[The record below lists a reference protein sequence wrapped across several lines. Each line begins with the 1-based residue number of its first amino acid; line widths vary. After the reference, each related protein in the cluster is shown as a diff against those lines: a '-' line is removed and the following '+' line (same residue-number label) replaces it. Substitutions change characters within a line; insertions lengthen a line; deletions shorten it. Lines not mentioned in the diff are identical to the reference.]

1 MKLNIIGVFLT
12 FLLVILMD
20 FKNIHAANTSPSQVV
35 PKVFEQIEKDNI
47 KKGEQENL
55 LKDLNNLQK
64 EVNKNE
70 EITVSIQSIVII
82 SPKDLQKVLNFKL
95 YEKELVGKT
104 LNIESLNTVARK
116 ITQEYNN
123 IGYPLVRVIIP
134 RQELKP
140 EGATVF
146 FKVISGFID
155 QINLKK
161 VPKIQ
166 RKAVYR
172 YLKVLKNKKNIK
184 NSLLEKQLLLANQ
197 VTGLKLNTAFTSGKT
212 EGATILLVEAKH
224 KLISSNVQF
233 NNTQSEELG
242 RQLGILQ
249 STINSPFGYGESLT
263 LFGLS
268 RPTIKGMK
276 GTGNSVTIRGG
287 GASFSYP
294 LGNSG
299 LKTNFSYSESMTRPG
314 GDIASLGIES
324 NMKSGAFV
332 VNYPLRLRS
341 DSSWTL
347 RGTVS
352 WTDEIQQTNASGVD
366 TEISHDRLT
375 SLRAGLTYFGCPD
388 GCIYFDSELSRGLD
402 IASRSASEATTGT
415 PLSRVSGTSQYN
427 HVRLNS
433 YYSFYALSDYL
444 IKVGFG
450 GQYTDDGL
458 LNSEQSTI
466 IGEDKISSLTSGAIS
481 GDKIWYVR
489 GEISRNFSLLKNL
502 SVNPYLYSAMGVA
515 YINKPTAAESK
526 ETAAKSVGL
535 GLKLNNFNNF
545 FSFDKDISAKVE
557 YSKTI
562 ATDKIEILSD
572 VRLNKHHLM
581 LLLNM
586 SF

>member
-1 MKLNIIGVFLT
+1 M
-12 FLLVILMD
+12 
-20 FKNIHAANTSPSQVV
+20 V
-35 PKVFEQIEKDNI
+35 PKVFEKIEKDKI
-47 KKGEQENL
+47 KKGEQDNL

-64 EVNKNE
+64 KVNKNE

-82 SPKDLQKVLNFKL
+82 SPKELQKVLDFKV

-104 LNIESLNTVARK
+104 LNVENLNSVARK
-116 ITQEYNN
+116 ITQEYKN
-123 IGYPLVRVIIP
+123 IGYPLVRVILP

-140 EGATVF
+140 DGATVF

-155 QINLKK
+155 QIDLKK
-161 VPKIQ
+161 VPKLQ

-172 YLKVLKNKKNIK
+172 YLRTLKNKKNIK

-197 VTGLKLNTAFTSGKT
+197 VSGLKLNTAFTSGKT
-212 EGATILLVEAKH
+212 EGATILVVEAKH
-224 KLISSNVQF
+224 KLFSSSVQF

-249 STINSPFGYGESLT
+249 STINSPFGYGESIT

-276 GTGNSVTIRGG
+276 GTGNNVTIRGG
-287 GASFSYP
+287 GVSFSYP
-294 LGNSG
+294 LGNDG

-324 NMKSGAFV
+324 NMKSGALV
-332 VNYPLRLRS
+332 LNYPLRLRS

-352 WTDEIQQTNASGVD
+352 WTDEIQQTNASGID

-375 SLRAGLTYFGCPD
+375 SLRVGLTYFGCPV

-402 IASRSASEATTGT
+402 ISSRSASEATTGT
-415 PLSRVSGTSQYN
+415 PLSRTSGTSQYN
-427 HVRLNS
+427 HIRLNS

-489 GEISRNFSLLKNL
+489 GEISRNFSLLRNL
-502 SVNPYLYSAMGVA
+502 SVSPYLYSAMGVA

-526 ETAAKSVGL
+526 ETAAKSLGL
-535 GLKLNNFNNF
+535 GLTLNNFNNY
-545 FSFDKDISAKVE
+545 FSFDKDLSAKVE

-562 ATDKIEILSD
+562 ATDKTEILSD

-581 LLLNM
+581 LLLSM

>member
-1 MKLNIIGVFLT
+1 MKLNINGIFLASFCVIFIVFE
-12 FLLVILMD
+12 
-20 FKNIHAANTSPSQVV
+20 NIRAASTSPSQVV

-47 KKGEQENL
+47 KKREQENL
-55 LKDLNNLQK
+55 LKDLYNPQEN
-64 EVNKNE
+64 VNKNE
-70 EITVSIQSIVII
+70 EITVLIQSIVII
-82 SPKDLQKVLNFKL
+82 SPKELQKVIDFRV

-104 LNIESLNTVARK
+104 LNVESLNTVARK
-116 ITQEYNN
+116 ITQEYKN
-123 IGYPLVRVIIP
+123 IGYPLVRVILP

-140 EGATVF
+140 KGATVF
-146 FKVISGFID
+146 FKVISGFIG

-166 RKAVYR
+166 RKAIYR
-172 YLKVLKNKKNIK
+172 YLRVLKNKKNIK
-184 NSLLEKQLLLANQ
+184 NSLLERQLLLANQ
-197 VTGLKLNTAFTSGKT
+197 VSGLKLNTAFTSGET
-212 EGATILLVEAKH
+212 EGASTLLVEAKH
-224 KLISSNVQF
+224 KLISSSVQF

-249 STINSPFGYGESLT
+249 STINSPFGYGESIT

-294 LGNSG
+294 LGNNG

-332 VNYPLRLRS
+332 VNYPIRLRS

-352 WTDEIQQTNASGVD
+352 WTDEIQQTNASGID

-375 SLRAGLTYFGCPD
+375 SLRVGLTYFGCSV
-388 GCIYFDSELSRGLD
+388 GCIFFDSELSRGLD

-427 HVRLNS
+427 HIRSNS
-433 YYSFYALSDYL
+433 YYSFYALNDYL

-502 SVNPYLYSAMGVA
+502 SVNPYLYSAIGVA

-526 ETAAKSVGL
+526 ETAAKSVGF
-535 GLKLNNFNNF
+535 GLILNNLNNY
-545 FSFDKDISAKVE
+545 FSFNKNISAKVE